1 MQNENQ
7 ITFKT
12 IRATKENI
20 QYRLVF
26 FNGVEVGELIKSSST
41 KNYHFRATT
50 KVIEHRNHFIE
61 SSGSKEIKKLILDN
75 FINN

>member
-1 MQNENQ
+1 ML
-7 ITFKT
+7 TFKT

-26 FNGVEVGELIKSSST
+26 FNGIEVGELVKSSHT
-41 KNYHFRATT
+41 KNYHFRATN
-50 KVIEHRNHFIE
+50 KVIKYSNHFLE
-61 SSGSKEIKKLILDN
+61 SSSNKEIKKLILDN